1 MTVGVFMYLVPIYG
15 VGNREKKK
23 SISMEFR
30 IFSYHTSA
38 PDHHSMVNNRYDY
51 FSETELCYGIV

>member
-15 VGNREKKK
+15 VGTREKKN

-30 IFSYHTSA
+30 IFS
-38 PDHHSMVNNRYDY
+38 
-51 FSETELCYGIV
+51 EGCYLLFHRKFHPVKSR

>member
-15 VGNREKKK
+15 VGTREKKK

-30 IFSYHTSA
+30 IFSDDVS
-38 PDHHSMVNNRYDY
+38 SV
-51 FSETELCYGIV
+51 IVE